1 MISILELMPQVPV
14 NRGVQ
19 KPPYQPQRGVNSRPI
34 NPNNLTRGN
43 MPVRRAS
50 LSQAIP
56 STPNLNNAMGMNINQ
71 MRKNQNVSPAFGTR
85 MPATAYKMMGRK
97 APPGTALANV
107 PLRR

>member
-1 MISILELMPQVPV
+1 MISIVEYVTP
-14 NRGVQ
+14 NRGIY
-19 KPPYQPQRGVNSRPI
+19 KPI

-56 STPNLNNAMGMNINQ
+56 STPNKGQMTGVPGLEQ
-71 MRKNQNVSPAFGTR
+71 MRKNRNVGAFGTR
-85 MPATAYKMMGRK
+85 MPATSYKMMGRK
-97 APPGTALANV
+97 APPGTAFANVPNV